1 MKSVDPKIYDE
12 EYYLNVCLGSEEFRK
27 SNGKIIHDRWK
38 NHLKNL
44 KIAKDARILDVGCGR
59 GDIALYLAR
68 KAKLTIGI
76 DYSKDAISLANKIKK
91 KFNSSIKK
99 KTQFR
104 VMNIKKLNFPNDFF
118 DVVIC
123 IDVLEHLH
131 KKEVEKSLGEIS
143 RVLKK
148 DGVLFVHTGPNKILY
163 NITYKWYIFPMN
175 KVLTKI
181 DQLIKRKKYSSFP
194 KDPRIP
200 IEKEQ
205 HVNEPTYFYLRTIFK
220 KYNFE
225 GTIRIEIG
233 YLKPIK
239 NFRTYVYNILTTLY
253 PLSKLY
259 PFNTL
264 FGWAFIAYLKNKKF

>member
-38 NHLKNL
+38 NHLKDL

-59 GDIALYLAR
+59 GDITLYLAR
-68 KAKLTIGI
+68 KAKFTIGI

-131 KKEVEKSLGEIS
+131 KKEVEKSLREIS

-163 NITYKWYIFPMN
+163 NITYKWYILPMN